1 METKDKAEQNSGKGD
16 TKDLREAQDNVRKA
30 RGEDA
35 TGEPV
40 DPKKT
45 GNKPRFDRDR

>member
-1 METKDKAEQNSGKGD
+1 MEPKKNENNSTRQGD
-16 TKDLREAQDNVRKA
+16 TKAREAEENVRRS

-35 TGEPV
+35 SGEPV

>member
-1 METKDKAEQNSGKGD
+1 MKPGTKEDTNAGKSD
-16 TKDLREAQDNVRKA
+16 AKVREAEENVR
-30 RGEDA
+30 RSRDEDA
-35 TGEPV
+35 SGEPV